1 MNPIVRTIFRSNLWA
16 FPIFAILL
24 FAANWVLVADIIPI
38 KHLLL
43 VALLFAVY
51 YSWMF
56 YIIVKGVWGSWK
68 EKLLAICAMVVLL
81 LTIETTLEFLIYD
94 YFPSLGVYLDRYILE
109 IPDYVHD
116 ASEFRQRWISGMLF
130 IFLLVA
136 IRVGFRVMKKKMREE
151 KDVKKQIKE
160 MQNHI
165 RNLHSLLKSRQLNPH
180 FIENFVAIALGKE
193 KRNPNKENG
202 KMLMLLTQLMY
213 YQLSM
218 DDGQQ
223 TTSWQDEME
232 QVDNLLKM
240 ASYCDKNFVYE
251 RTDCASLENLGVPIP
266 HGLLLMPLENA
277 LKYGVNVKGR
287 PLRVFFE
294 KRGSTIRV
302 RYNNYYDRMRRARM
316 KTSGTGFQLMNARLE
331 GNKFPIKL
339 AKQEADDQ
347 FFVHIE
353 IETG

>member
-1 MNPIVRTIFRSNLWA
+1 MNPIVRTIFRSNVWA
-16 FPIFAILL
+16 FPIFAVVL
-24 FAANWVLVADIIPI
+24 FAANWILVADIIPI

-51 YSWMF
+51 YSWVF
-56 YIIVKGVWGSWK
+56 YIIVKGLSGRWR
-68 EKLLAICAMVVLL
+68 EKLLAVCGMVILL
-81 LTIETTLEFLIYD
+81 LTIEKTLEFLIYD

-116 ASEFRQRWISGMLF
+116 ASEFRQRWISAILF
-130 IFLLVA
+130 ICLLVGM
-136 IRVGFRVMKKKMREE
+136 RLGFRSIKKKIKEE
-151 KDVKKQIKE
+151 ERNKKQIKE

-180 FIENFVAIALGKE
+180 FMENFVAIALGKE
-193 KRNPNKENG
+193 KRSPDRENG

-218 DDGQQ
+218 DNGQQ
-223 TTSWQDEME
+223 TTSWQEEME
-232 QVDNLLKM
+232 QVGNLLEM
-240 ASYCDKNFVYE
+240 AGYCDKNFVYE
-251 RTDCASLENLGVPIP
+251 CKGSASLENLDVSIP

-277 LKYGVNVKGR
+277 LKYGVNVAGR
-287 PLRVFFE
+287 PLRVVFE
-294 KRGSTIRV
+294 KRDSAIRV
-302 RYNNYYDRMRRARM
+302 SYNNYFDRVRRTRM

-331 GNKFPIKL
+331 GNKFPIRL
-339 AKQEADDQ
+339 TKQEAEEQ